1 MKTIEMVV
9 NNEIYIIVNVL
20 DKSNKKILKV
30 KEYINLLS
38 KQLDENIKGFIV
50 LSNSDTALVKVE
62 IINRDGSLG
71 YLSANG
77 ILCAAK
83 YLYEKKY
90 TGSTSFDIETS
101 HGNRNVSFDL
111 KNKEIKNLNINL
123 GNGSTNPKKI
133 PMFCEKNIFI
143 NEEIL
148 VDNKKYCVTAVSV
161 GNSHLVSFVDN
172 IKNIDI
178 QELGPKMECYY
189 LFPERVNVEFAEI
202 LNEKNIRAKIWER
215 GRGKAKSCG
224 TASAAIVYA
233 GIVSGKLA
241 LEDEYI
247 IHTDAEIQRVS
258 IDSDK
263 NLHIVNSYHKVYK
276 K

>member
-9 NNEIYIIVNVL
+9 NNEIYVIVNVL
-20 DKSNKKILKV
+20 DKSNKKISRV

-62 IINRDGSLG
+62 IINRDGSYG

-83 YLYEKKY
+83 YLHEKKY

-111 KNKEIKNLNINL
+111 KNNEIKNLNINL

-215 GRGKAKSCG
+215 GCGKAKSCG

>member
-9 NNEIYIIVNVL
+9 NNEIYVIVNVL
-20 DKSNKKILKV
+20 DRSNKKISKV

-62 IINRDGSLG
+62 IINRDGSYG

-83 YLYEKKY
+83 YLHEKKY

-111 KNKEIKNLNINL
+111 KNNEIKNLNINL

-202 LNEKNIRAKIWER
+202 LNGKNIRAKIWER
-215 GRGKAKSCG
+215 GCGKAKSCG

-247 IHTDAEIQRVS
+247 IHTDSEIQRVS

>member
-20 DKSNKKILKV
+20 DKSNKKVSKV
-30 KEYINLLS
+30 KEYIKLLY
-38 KQLDENIKGFIV
+38 KQLEENIKGFIV
-50 LSNSDTALVKVE
+50 LSNSDIALVKVE
-62 IINRDGSLG
+62 IINRDGSFG

-83 YLYEKKY
+83 YLHEKKY

-111 KNKEIKNLNINL
+111 KNNEIKNLNINL

-172 IKNIDI
+172 IKHIDI

>member
-9 NNEIYIIVNVL
+9 NNEIYVIVNVL
-20 DKSNKKILKV
+20 DRSNKKISKV
-30 KEYINLLS
+30 KEYINFLS

-62 IINRDGSLG
+62 IINRDGSYG

-83 YLYEKKY
+83 YLHEKKY

-101 HGNRNVSFDL
+101 HGNINVSFDL
-111 KNKEIKNLNINL
+111 KNNEIKNLNINL

-215 GRGKAKSCG
+215 GCGKAKSCG

-247 IHTDAEIQRVS
+247 IHTDSEIQRVS

-263 NLHIVNSYHKVYK
+263 NLHIVNSYYKVYK

>member
-20 DKSNKKILKV
+20 DKSNKKISKV
-30 KEYINLLS
+30 KEYIKLLS

-83 YLYEKKY
+83 YLHEKKY

-111 KNKEIKNLNINL
+111 KNNEIKNLNINL

>member
-9 NNEIYIIVNVL
+9 NNEIYVIVNVL
-20 DKSNKKILKV
+20 DRSNKKISKV

-62 IINRDGSLG
+62 IINRDGSYG

-83 YLYEKKY
+83 YLHEKKY

-111 KNKEIKNLNINL
+111 KNNEIKNLNINL

-189 LFPERVNVEFAEI
+189 LFPERVNVEFVEI

-215 GRGKAKSCG
+215 GCGKAKSCG

-247 IHTDAEIQRVS
+247 IHTDSEIQRVS

-263 NLHIVNSYHKVYK
+263 NLHIVNSYYKVYK

>member
-20 DKSNKKILKV
+20 DKSNKKISKV

-83 YLYEKKY
+83 YLHEKKY

-111 KNKEIKNLNINL
+111 KNNEIKNLNINL
-123 GNGSTNPKKI
+123 GNGSINPKKI

>member
-9 NNEIYIIVNVL
+9 NNEIYVIVNVL
-20 DKSNKKILKV
+20 DRSNKKISKV

-62 IINRDGSLG
+62 IINRDGSYG

-111 KNKEIKNLNINL
+111 KNNEIKNLNINL

-215 GRGKAKSCG
+215 GCGKAKSYG

-247 IHTDAEIQRVS
+247 IHTDSEIQRVS

>member
-20 DKSNKKILKV
+20 DKSNKKISKV
-30 KEYINLLS
+30 KEYIKLLS

-50 LSNSDTALVKVE
+50 LSNSDTALVKIE

-83 YLYEKKY
+83 YLHEKKY

-111 KNKEIKNLNINL
+111 KNNEIKNLNINL
-123 GNGSTNPKKI
+123 GNGSINPKKI

-172 IKNIDI
+172 IENIDI
-178 QELGPKMECYY
+178 QKLGPKMECYY

>member
-20 DKSNKKILKV
+20 DKSNKKVSKV
-30 KEYINLLS
+30 KEYIKLLS
-38 KQLDENIKGFIV
+38 KQLEENIKGFIV
-50 LSNSDTALVKVE
+50 LSNSDIALVKVE
-62 IINRDGSLG
+62 IINIDGSLG

-83 YLYEKKY
+83 YLHEKKY

-111 KNKEIKNLNINL
+111 KNNEIKNLNINL

-172 IKNIDI
+172 IKHIDI

>member
-20 DKSNKKILKV
+20 DKSNKKISKV
-30 KEYINLLS
+30 KEYINFLS
-38 KQLDENIKGFIV
+38 KQLDENIKGFMV

-83 YLYEKKY
+83 YLHEKKY

-111 KNKEIKNLNINL
+111 KNNEIKNLNINL
-123 GNGSTNPKKI
+123 GNGSINPKKI

-247 IHTDAEIQRVS
+247 IHTDSEIQRVS

-263 NLHIVNSYHKVYK
+263 NLHIVNSYYKVYK

>member
-9 NNEIYIIVNVL
+9 NNEIYVIVNVL
-20 DKSNKKILKV
+20 DKSNKKISKV

-83 YLYEKKY
+83 YLHEKKY

-111 KNKEIKNLNINL
+111 KNNEIKNLNINL
-123 GNGSTNPKKI
+123 GNGSTNPKKS

-247 IHTDAEIQRVS
+247 IHTDSEIQRVS

>member
-1 MKTIEMVV
+1 MKTIEIVFD
-9 NNEIYIIVNVL
+9 NEIYIIVNVL
-20 DKSNKKILKV
+20 DKSNKKVSKV
-30 KEYINLLS
+30 KEYIKLLS
-38 KQLDENIKGFIV
+38 KQLEENIKGFIV

-83 YLYEKKY
+83 YLHEKKY

-111 KNKEIKNLNINL
+111 KNNEIKNLNINL

-172 IKNIDI
+172 IKHIDI

>member
-9 NNEIYIIVNVL
+9 NNEIYVIVNVL
-20 DKSNKKILKV
+20 DRSNKKISKV
-30 KEYINLLS
+30 KEYINFLS

-62 IINRDGSLG
+62 IINRDGSYG

-83 YLYEKKY
+83 YLHEKKY

-111 KNKEIKNLNINL
+111 KNNEIKNLNINL

-215 GRGKAKSCG
+215 GCGKAKSCG

-247 IHTDAEIQRVS
+247 IHTDSEIQRVS

>member
-20 DKSNKKILKV
+20 DKSNKKISKV

-83 YLYEKKY
+83 YLHEKKY

-111 KNKEIKNLNINL
+111 KNNEIKNLNINL

-215 GRGKAKSCG
+215 GCGKAKSCG

-247 IHTDAEIQRVS
+247 IHTDSEIQRVS

-263 NLHIVNSYHKVYK
+263 NLHIVNSYYKVYK

>member
-9 NNEIYIIVNVL
+9 NNEIYVIVNVL
-20 DKSNKKILKV
+20 DKSNKKISKV
-30 KEYINLLS
+30 KGYINLLS

-62 IINRDGSLG
+62 IINRDGSYG

-83 YLYEKKY
+83 YLHEKKY

-111 KNKEIKNLNINL
+111 KNNEIKNLNINL

-215 GRGKAKSCG
+215 GCGKAKSCG

-247 IHTDAEIQRVS
+247 IHTDSEIQRVS

-263 NLHIVNSYHKVYK
+263 NLHIVNSYYKVYK

>member
-9 NNEIYIIVNVL
+9 NNEIYVIVNVL
-20 DKSNKKILKV
+20 DRSNKKISKV

-62 IINRDGSLG
+62 IINRDGSYG

-83 YLYEKKY
+83 YLHEKKY

-111 KNKEIKNLNINL
+111 KNNEIKNLNINL
-123 GNGSTNPKKI
+123 GNESTNPKKI

-215 GRGKAKSCG
+215 GCGKAKSCG

-247 IHTDAEIQRVS
+247 IHTDSEIQRVS

>member
-1 MKTIEMVV
+1 MKTVEMVV
-9 NNEIYIIVNVL
+9 NNETYIIVNVL
-20 DKSNKKILKV
+20 DKSKKKISKV
-30 KEYINLLS
+30 KEYIKLLS
-38 KQLDENIKGFIV
+38 KQLHENIKGFII
-50 LSNSDTALVKVE
+50 LSNSDTALVKIE

-111 KNKEIKNLNINL
+111 KNNEIKNLNINL

-143 NEEIL
+143 NEEIF

-189 LFPERVNVEFAEI
+189 LFPERVNVEFAQI

-233 GIVSGKLA
+233 GIVSGKLT

>member
-9 NNEIYIIVNVL
+9 NNEIYVIVNVL
-20 DKSNKKILKV
+20 DKSNKKISKV

-62 IINRDGSLG
+62 IINRDGSYG

-83 YLYEKKY
+83 YLHEKKY

-111 KNKEIKNLNINL
+111 KNNEIKNLNINL

-215 GRGKAKSCG
+215 GCGKAKSCG

-233 GIVSGKLA
+233 GIVSGKLS

-247 IHTDAEIQRVS
+247 IHTDSEIQRVS

-263 NLHIVNSYHKVYK
+263 NLHIVNSYYKVYK

>member
-1 MKTIEMVV
+1 MKTVEMVV
-9 NNEIYIIVNVL
+9 NNETYIIVNVL
-20 DKSNKKILKV
+20 DKSKKKISKV
-30 KEYINLLS
+30 KEYIKLLS
-38 KQLDENIKGFIV
+38 KQLDENIKGFII
-50 LSNSDTALVKVE
+50 LSNSDTALVKIE

-111 KNKEIKNLNINL
+111 KNNEIKNLNINL

-178 QELGPKMECYY
+178 QKLGPKMECYY

-247 IHTDAEIQRVS
+247 IHTNAEIQRVS

>member
-9 NNEIYIIVNVL
+9 NNEIYVIVNVL
-20 DKSNKKILKV
+20 DKSNKKISKV

-62 IINRDGSLG
+62 IINRDGSYG

-83 YLYEKKY
+83 YLHEKKY

-111 KNKEIKNLNINL
+111 KNNEIKNLNINL

>member
-9 NNEIYIIVNVL
+9 NNEIYVIVNVL
-20 DKSNKKILKV
+20 DRSNKKISKV

-62 IINRDGSLG
+62 IINRDGSYG

-83 YLYEKKY
+83 YLHEKKY

-111 KNKEIKNLNINL
+111 KNNEIKNLNINL

-189 LFPERVNVEFAEI
+189 LFPERVNVEFVEI

-215 GRGKAKSCG
+215 GCGKAKSCG

>member
-9 NNEIYIIVNVL
+9 NNEIYVIVNVL
-20 DKSNKKILKV
+20 DRSNKKISKV

-62 IINRDGSLG
+62 IINRDGSYG

-83 YLYEKKY
+83 YLHEKKY

-111 KNKEIKNLNINL
+111 KNNEIKNLNINL

-215 GRGKAKSCG
+215 GCGKAKSCG

-247 IHTDAEIQRVS
+247 IHTDSEIQRVS

>member
-9 NNEIYIIVNVL
+9 NNEIYVIVNVL
-20 DKSNKKILKV
+20 DKSNKKISKV

-62 IINRDGSLG
+62 IINRDGSYG

-83 YLYEKKY
+83 YLHEKKY

-111 KNKEIKNLNINL
+111 KNNEIKNLNINL

-215 GRGKAKSCG
+215 GCGKAKSCG

>member
-9 NNEIYIIVNVL
+9 NNEIYVIVNVL
-20 DKSNKKILKV
+20 DKSNKKISKV

-62 IINRDGSLG
+62 IINRDGSYG

-83 YLYEKKY
+83 YLHEKKY

-101 HGNRNVSFDL
+101 HGNRNASFDL
-111 KNKEIKNLNINL
+111 KNNEIKNLNINL

-215 GRGKAKSCG
+215 SCGKAKSCG

-247 IHTDAEIQRVS
+247 IHTDSEIQRVS

-263 NLHIVNSYHKVYK
+263 NLHIVNSYYKVYK

>member
-9 NNEIYIIVNVL
+9 NNEIYVIVNVL
-20 DKSNKKILKV
+20 DKSNKKVSKV
-30 KEYINLLS
+30 KEYIKLLS
-38 KQLDENIKGFIV
+38 KQLEENIKGFIV
-50 LSNSDTALVKVE
+50 LSNSDIALVKVE

-83 YLYEKKY
+83 YLHEKKY

-111 KNKEIKNLNINL
+111 KNNEIKNLNINL

-215 GRGKAKSCG
+215 GCGKAKSCG

>member
-9 NNEIYIIVNVL
+9 NNEIYVIVNVL
-20 DKSNKKILKV
+20 DKSNKKISKV

-62 IINRDGSLG
+62 IINRDGSYE

-83 YLYEKKY
+83 YLHEKKY

-111 KNKEIKNLNINL
+111 KNNEIKNLNINL

-215 GRGKAKSCG
+215 GCGKAKSCG

-247 IHTDAEIQRVS
+247 IHTDSEIQRVS

>member
-9 NNEIYIIVNVL
+9 NNEIYVIVNVL
-20 DKSNKKILKV
+20 DKSNKKISKV

-62 IINRDGSLG
+62 IINRDGSYG

-83 YLYEKKY
+83 YLHEKKY

-111 KNKEIKNLNINL
+111 KNNEIKNLNINL

-215 GRGKAKSCG
+215 GCGKAKSCG

-247 IHTDAEIQRVS
+247 IHTDSEIQRVS

>member
-9 NNEIYIIVNVL
+9 NNEIYVIVNVL
-20 DKSNKKILKV
+20 DKSNKKISKV

-62 IINRDGSLG
+62 IINRDGSYG

-83 YLYEKKY
+83 YLHEKKY

-111 KNKEIKNLNINL
+111 KNNEIKNLNINL

-215 GRGKAKSCG
+215 GCGKAKSCG

-247 IHTDAEIQRVS
+247 IHTDSEIQRVS

-263 NLHIVNSYHKVYK
+263 NLHIVNFYHKVYK

>member
-9 NNEIYIIVNVL
+9 NNEIYVIVNVL
-20 DKSNKKILKV
+20 DKSNKKISKV

-62 IINRDGSLG
+62 IINRDGSYG

-83 YLYEKKY
+83 YLHEKKY

-111 KNKEIKNLNINL
+111 KNNEIKNLNINL

-215 GRGKAKSCG
+215 GCGKAKSCG

-247 IHTDAEIQRVS
+247 IHTDAEIQMVS

>member
-9 NNEIYIIVNVL
+9 NNEIYVIVNVL
-20 DKSNKKILKV
+20 DKSNKKISKV

-62 IINRDGSLG
+62 IINRDGSYG

-83 YLYEKKY
+83 YLHEKKY

-111 KNKEIKNLNINL
+111 KNNEIKNLNINL

-202 LNEKNIRAKIWER
+202 LNGKNIRAKIWER
-215 GRGKAKSCG
+215 GCGKAKSCG

-247 IHTDAEIQRVS
+247 IHTDSEIQRVS

>member
-9 NNEIYIIVNVL
+9 NNEIYVIVNVL
-20 DKSNKKILKV
+20 DKSNKKISKV

-62 IINRDGSLG
+62 IINRDGSYG

-83 YLYEKKY
+83 YLHEKKY

-111 KNKEIKNLNINL
+111 KNNEIKNLNINL

-247 IHTDAEIQRVS
+247 IHTDSEIQRVS

>member
-1 MKTIEMVV
+1 MKTVEMVV
-9 NNEIYIIVNVL
+9 NNETYIIVNVL
-20 DKSNKKILKV
+20 DKSKKKISKV
-30 KEYINLLS
+30 KEYIKLLS
-38 KQLDENIKGFIV
+38 KQLDENIKGFII
-50 LSNSDTALVKVE
+50 LSNSDTALVKIE

-111 KNKEIKNLNINL
+111 KNNEIKNLNINL

-172 IKNIDI
+172 IKHIDI

>member
-9 NNEIYIIVNVL
+9 NNEIYVIVNVL

-62 IINRDGSLG
+62 IINRDGSYG

-83 YLYEKKY
+83 YLHEKKY

-111 KNKEIKNLNINL
+111 KNNEIKNLNINL

-233 GIVSGKLA
+233 RIVSGKLA

>member
-9 NNEIYIIVNVL
+9 NNEIYVIVNVL
-20 DKSNKKILKV
+20 DRSNKKISKV

-62 IINRDGSLG
+62 IINRDGSYG

-83 YLYEKKY
+83 YLHEKKY

-111 KNKEIKNLNINL
+111 KNNEIKNLNINL

-202 LNEKNIRAKIWER
+202 LNEKKIRAKIWER
-215 GRGKAKSCG
+215 GCGKAKSCG

-247 IHTDAEIQRVS
+247 IHTDSEIQRVS

-263 NLHIVNSYHKVYK
+263 NLHIVNSYYKVYK

>member
-20 DKSNKKILKV
+20 DKSNKKISKV

-111 KNKEIKNLNINL
+111 KNNEIKNLNINL

-215 GRGKAKSCG
+215 GCGKAKSCG

>member
-9 NNEIYIIVNVL
+9 NNEIYVIVNVL
-20 DKSNKKILKV
+20 DKSNKKISKV

-62 IINRDGSLG
+62 IINRDGSYG

-111 KNKEIKNLNINL
+111 KNNEIKNLNINL

>member
-9 NNEIYIIVNVL
+9 NNEIYVIVNVL
-20 DKSNKKILKV
+20 DRSNKKISKV

-62 IINRDGSLG
+62 IINRDGSYG

-83 YLYEKKY
+83 YLHEKKY

-111 KNKEIKNLNINL
+111 KNNEIKNLNINL

-215 GRGKAKSCG
+215 GCGKAKSCG

-247 IHTDAEIQRVS
+247 IHTDSEIQRVS

-263 NLHIVNSYHKVYK
+263 NLHIVNSYYKVYK